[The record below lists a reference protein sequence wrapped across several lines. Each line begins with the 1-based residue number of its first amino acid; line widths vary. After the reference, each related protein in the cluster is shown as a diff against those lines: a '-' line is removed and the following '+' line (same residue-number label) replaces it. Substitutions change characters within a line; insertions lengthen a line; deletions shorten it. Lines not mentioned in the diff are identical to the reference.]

1 MSQSEAP
8 GTEALRWNS
17 QVAWRSFVSYDALR
31 AGWRY
36 WNEERQAAHRGLEQ
50 AAQALEAIRSKQQ

>member
-8 GTEALRWNS
+8 QRPRWNS
-17 QVAWRSFVSYDALR
+17 QVAWKSFVSYDTMR
-31 AGWRY
+31 AGWKY